1 MRRPVRVNGTHRFA
15 GSQIDFA
22 GQQVS
27 QGDALGHWAHQNAQ
41 VAAHAFVFFDFEMA
55 LTVFGGGDGLVRGVF
70 AGNVTATALNA
81 RILVDDG
88 FGDVVDAGAFAAA
101 LPQYLPV
108 LQSGENV
115 F

>member
-1 MRRPVRVNGTHRFA
+1 
-15 GSQIDFA
+15 
-22 GQQVS
+22 
-27 QGDALGHWAHQNAQ
+27 L
-41 VAAHAFVFFDFEMA
+41 FE
-55 LTVFGGGDGLVRGVF
+55 VVEVG
-70 AGNVTATALNA
+70 
-81 RILVDDG
+81 DG